1 MRRYEEG
8 ESQRF
13 ARRKLGLFLDAM
25 GFPAQKFQFQGSKFD
40 SEELKIANINEYIFW
55 TSNYEWI
62 MSILKENLT
71 LRNHSLIQYLILQL
85 LSLVLKTLAV

>member
-40 SEELKIANINEYIFW
+40 SEELKIANINEYIF
-55 TSNYEWI
+55 
-62 MSILKENLT
+62 
-71 LRNHSLIQYLILQL
+71 
-85 LSLVLKTLAV
+85 